1 MRIFSASAIVNRVMS
16 KAAHFSA
23 PGNYRVE
30 VQGHLRPDWSDRFGA
45 MLIVSPPPEADSAV
59 TVLQGHVSD
68 QAELAGILNTLY
80 ELHLPLLSVQHLG
93 DEPSSPDV
101 VNS

>member
-1 MRIFSASAIVNRVMS
+1 MLYVHSKTRLNKRMS
-16 KAAHFSA
+16 KAARFSDH
-23 PGNYRVE
+23 GNYRIE

-45 MLIVSPPPEADSAV
+45 MRIVLPPLVADSAV

-68 QAELAGILNTLY
+68 QAELAGILSTLH
-80 ELHLPLLSVQHLG
+80 ELHLPLLSVQYLG

-101 VNS
+101 ANS

>member
-1 MRIFSASAIVNRVMS
+1 MS
-16 KAAHFSA
+16 KAAYFSA
-23 PGNYRVE
+23 AGNYRIA

-45 MLIVSPPPEADSAV
+45 MQMITSPPEADNAI
-59 TVLQGHVSD
+59 TVLKGHVSD

-93 DEPSSPDV
+93 D
-101 VNS
+101 

>member
-1 MRIFSASAIVNRVMS
+1 MS

-23 PGNYRVE
+23 TGKYRIE
-30 VQGHLRPDWSDRFGA
+30 VQGHLRPEWSDRFGA
-45 MLIVSPPPEADSAV
+45 MQMFTPPPEADSAV

-93 DEPSSPDV
+93 D
-101 VNS
+101 

>member
-1 MRIFSASAIVNRVMS
+1 MQMFT
-16 KAAHFSA
+16 
-23 PGNYRVE
+23 
-30 VQGHLRPDWSDRFGA
+30 
-45 MLIVSPPPEADSAV
+45 PPPEADSAV

-93 DEPSSPDV
+93 D
-101 VNS
+101 